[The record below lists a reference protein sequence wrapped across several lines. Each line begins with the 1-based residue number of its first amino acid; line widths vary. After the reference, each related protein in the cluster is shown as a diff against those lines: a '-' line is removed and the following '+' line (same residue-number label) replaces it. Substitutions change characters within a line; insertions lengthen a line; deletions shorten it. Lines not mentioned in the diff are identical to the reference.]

1 MTTGNSDLTIRIGGR
16 LDGAIR
22 EIDRLERKLQGATRA
37 FGKLRSSAAAA
48 GGRLRSALGGLVA
61 AVGAGGAAFG
71 DFEVTLARI
80 VGLVG
85 VARGEVDAMGQ
96 TLLRMGPEVG
106 RGPNELAH
114 ALYAM
119 TRAGAR
125 GELAL
130 DIVRQA
136 ARAAAAGLGETA
148 AIAGAVKSAI
158 DAYGE
163 ANLDAGT
170 ATGVLVAAA
179 RERRAS
185 PVGATAPAGG
195 SRLRRERRRPQPR
208 LWRPR
213 SCPRCLPGWRP

>member
-1 MTTGNSDLTIRIGGR
+1 MTTGNRDLTIRIGGR

-48 GGRLRSALGGLVA
+48 GGRLRSALGGLGA
-61 AVGAGGAAFG
+61 AVAAAFG

-96 TLLRMGPEVG
+96 ALLRMGPEVG

-148 AIAGAVKSAI
+148 AIAGAVNEPS
-158 DAYGE
+158 
-163 ANLDAGT
+163 T
-170 ATGVLVAAA
+170 
-179 RERRAS
+179 
-185 PVGATAPAGG
+185 PAG
-195 SRLRRERRRPQPR
+195 
-208 LWRPR
+208 
-213 SCPRCLPGWRP
+213 